1 MTGPID
7 DEALLARFRQW
18 LDETR
23 DEAERLDASE
33 AGLEPAQADAPQA
46 DVPDVGLRRLV
57 EEFTALRHE
66 VKLQTKGT
74 RGLQEQ
80 AEGLLAGLQQAID
93 QFRSIGPREDDAAL
107 AACRP
112 LIEALADLDEALDRG
127 RDGAGKAR
135 ERLAADP
142 LAARLDAYL
151 ARQSWF
157 RRRLVRSYH
166 QEVCALVTGH
176 EEGPRAALF
185 AALIE
190 GYDLIHAR
198 LRRTLASEQIRRI
211 DCIGQ
216 PVDPERMSVV
226 ALIDAPDQPPGT
238 VVEEVRRGYTWR
250 GRVFRFAEVRAVRTP
265 TTSSFECEPPHGN
278 DHRD

>member
-1 MTGPID
+1 MNGPID
-7 DEALLARFRQW
+7 DEALLARFREW

-23 DEAERLDASE
+23 DEAEQLDASE
-33 AGLEPAQADAPQA
+33 AGFEPADA
-46 DVPDVGLRRLV
+46 PDVGLYRLV

-93 QFRSIGPREDDAAL
+93 QFRSVGPREDDAAL

-112 LIEALADLDEALDRG
+112 LVEALADLDEALDRG
-127 RDGAGKAR
+127 RDGAEKAR

-142 LAARLDAYL
+142 LAARLDAFF
-151 ARQSWF
+151 ARQSWL

-166 QEVCALVTGH
+166 QEVCAVATGH
-176 EEGPRAALF
+176 EEGPRAALI

-190 GYDLIHAR
+190 GYDLIRAR

-211 DCIGQ
+211 DCLGQ
-216 PVDPERMSVV
+216 PVDPGRMSVV
-226 ALIDAPDQPPGT
+226 ALVDAPDRPPGS
-238 VVEEVRRGYTWR
+238 VFEEVRRGYTWR

-265 TTSSFECEPPHGN
+265 TISSSECEPPHGN